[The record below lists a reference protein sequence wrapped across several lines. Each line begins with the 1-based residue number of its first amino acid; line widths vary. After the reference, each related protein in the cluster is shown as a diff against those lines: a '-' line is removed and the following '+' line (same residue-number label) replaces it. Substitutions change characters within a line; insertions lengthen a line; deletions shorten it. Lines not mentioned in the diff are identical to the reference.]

1 MKFSTGKITA
11 IIFILV
17 LGIFFFGI
25 LFSEDRKFSESE
37 NRVLQ
42 GKPSFSVSKY
52 IDGRFERK
60 TEDYVND
67 QFPFRDLFV
76 GLKSVTDVLAGK
88 LEANGVYRCKDNYL
102 MDEISAPGKHFAN
115 TENALNFFRRKH
127 KHLATYFL
135 LAPNAA
141 NVYHDKLPNTVR
153 LKDQNRYID
162 EFYRKIA
169 RSGYKCIDIRRK
181 FAAEKNN
188 VQLYYRTDHHWTS
201 DGAYI
206 AYKYSAKSMG
216 LTEIPGYDGYV
227 VKKDFK
233 GTLYSKSGFVNGLD
247 DKIKIFLPEN
257 KKNHINS
264 VIYYADTKKK
274 TTNFYQLKNLKKKDA
289 YTVFG
294 GSNHPLY
301 TIQTPCDSKRNLLLI
316 KDSYANSMIPFLS
329 QHYKRIVVV
338 DPRYFYDSVK
348 DLIASNGITDVL
360 FLYNANTFFLDNSL
374 EMMLRDS

>member
-25 LFSEDRKFSESE
+25 LFSDDRKFSESE

-42 GKPSFSVSKY
+42 GKPSFSISKY

-153 LKDQNRYID
+153 LKD
-162 EFYRKIA
+162 
-169 RSGYKCIDIRRK
+169 
-181 FAAEKNN
+181 
-188 VQLYYRTDHHWTS
+188 
-201 DGAYI
+201 
-206 AYKYSAKSMG
+206 
-216 LTEIPGYDGYV
+216 
-227 VKKDFK
+227 
-233 GTLYSKSGFVNGLD
+233 
-247 DKIKIFLPEN
+247 
-257 KKNHINS
+257 
-264 VIYYADTKKK
+264 
-274 TTNFYQLKNLKKKDA
+274 
-289 YTVFG
+289 
-294 GSNHPLY
+294 
-301 TIQTPCDSKRNLLLI
+301 
-316 KDSYANSMIPFLS
+316 
-329 QHYKRIVVV
+329 
-338 DPRYFYDSVK
+338 
-348 DLIASNGITDVL
+348 
-360 FLYNANTFFLDNSL
+360 
-374 EMMLRDS
+374 

>member
-1 MKFSTGKITA
+1 M
-11 IIFILV
+11 
-17 LGIFFFGI
+17 
-25 LFSEDRKFSESE
+25 
-37 NRVLQ
+37 
-42 GKPSFSVSKY
+42 
-52 IDGRFERK
+52 
-60 TEDYVND
+60 
-67 QFPFRDLFV
+67 
-76 GLKSVTDVLAGK
+76 
-88 LEANGVYRCKDNYL
+88 
-102 MDEISAPGKHFAN
+102 
-115 TENALNFFRRKH
+115 
-127 KHLATYFL
+127 
-135 LAPNAA
+135 
-141 NVYHDKLPNTVR
+141 
-153 LKDQNRYID
+153 
-162 EFYRKIA
+162 
-169 RSGYKCIDIRRK
+169 
-181 FAAEKNN
+181 
-188 VQLYYRTDHHWTS
+188 
-201 DGAYI
+201 
-206 AYKYSAKSMG
+206 
-216 LTEIPGYDGYV
+216 
-227 VKKDFK
+227 
-233 GTLYSKSGFVNGLD
+233 LYSKSGFVNGLD